1 MANVTFDEDRKPPLV
16 HNAYCFPELI
26 TFGPE
31 MIREVPKLLWSISVV
46 MVSFNYDRLHE
57 NSV

>member
-1 MANVTFDEDRKPPLV
+1 MANVTLDEDRKPPLV

-46 MVSFNYDRLHE
+46 MVSFNYE